1 MNIKLF
7 QMILTAML
15 VSAPATTGIAAG
27 VIGEEV
33 LAPDS
38 VEAKQKGDGPRL
50 QFLDG
55 KTLDLGVFE
64 ADSVQHGVL
73 RFVNAGNEPLV
84 IKTVFSDCGCTV
96 PEFSREPVRPGD
108 EGEITVRFNGKG
120 RPHGSFKKIV
130 RVRSNALNSLA
141 VAFVKGRIARPVRRK

>member
-27 VIGEEV
+27 VIGGEV

-38 VEAKQKGDGPRL
+38 
-50 QFLDG
+50 
-55 KTLDLGVFE
+55 
-64 ADSVQHGVL
+64 
-73 RFVNAGNEPLV
+73 
-84 IKTVFSDCGCTV
+84 KTVFSDCGCTV
-96 PEFSREPVRPGD
+96 PEFSREPVKPGD

-141 VAFVKGRIARPVRRK
+141 VAFVEGRIARPVRRK

>member
-27 VIGEEV
+27 VIGGEV

-38 VEAKQKGDGPRL
+38 
-50 QFLDG
+50 
-55 KTLDLGVFE
+55 
-64 ADSVQHGVL
+64 
-73 RFVNAGNEPLV
+73 
-84 IKTVFSDCGCTV
+84 KTVFS
-96 PEFSREPVRPGD
+96 D

-141 VAFVKGRIARPVRRK
+141 VAFVEGRIARPVRRK